1 MNTVLRSPS
10 SKPRAFMS
18 MTNCSSVPDTASARA
33 TDASLALPMIMP
45 RSRSPTVIFSP
56 GISQMEAPFWAFA
69 AGEAV
74 TAVFSDKAP
83 DSRASAVSSMV
94 ISFAMVPMGRLSLLF
109 SSSSS
114 CPVRASSRT

>member
-1 MNTVLRSPS
+1 MSANSRSM
-10 SKPRAFMS
+10 A
-18 MTNCSSVPDTASARA
+18 TAVA
-33 TDASLALPMIMP
+33 DMALPMIMP

-94 ISFAMVPMGRLSLLF
+94 IRVAGCRVPVTISTMF
-109 SSSSS
+109 STTTMPGKKDMTNICSGVNA
-114 CPVRASSRT
+114 CSRRQRRIM